1 MMDIATMRLSDLC
14 DLVTVQVDPKN
25 RPGDVYVGLEHVA
38 SGRFMRTGE
47 GRADDVRSAKYAFRT
62 GDILYGKLRPYLD
75 KAVLAEDEGI
85 CTTELLV
92 LRPKEGVDPRFVV
105 SVVHAPTFVDHAVA
119 GATGVQHPR
128 TSWSHIRNFELP
140 ALDEEDQTK
149 TARLLWQV
157 HDAITS
163 NEITI
168 EVGTELKR
176 AAMWTLFTRGHR
188 GEALKE
194 TEIGPVPESWEVS
207 TLGDVARLERG
218 RFLHRPRNEPRFY
231 GGTTPF
237 VQTGD
242 VVKSNGRIREFS
254 QTLNEDG
261 VAVSR
266 VFPSGTILITIAAN
280 IGFTGILQ
288 FDSAC
293 PDSLIAITPTRS
305 VSVEFLSTFSKPNR
319 LKWTDLL
326 QRELRKI

>member
-194 TEIGPVPESWEVS
+194 TEIGPRCRRVGRSQHWEMLPGSNADVS
-207 TLGDVARLERG
+207 CTDQGTNRASTGERHRLFKLEM
-218 RFLHRPRNEPRFY
+218 LLSPTVEY
-231 GGTTPF
+231 GSF
-237 VQTGD
+237 H
-242 VVKSNGRIREFS
+242 KH
-254 QTLNEDG
+254 
-261 VAVSR
+261 
-266 VFPSGTILITIAAN
+266 
-280 IGFTGILQ
+280 
-288 FDSAC
+288 
-293 PDSLIAITPTRS
+293 
-305 VSVEFLSTFSKPNR
+305 
-319 LKWTDLL
+319 
-326 QRELRKI
+326 